1 MVNDGDGCKKEK
13 QMSNHTM
20 PYLELKALQK
30 RAEEEKQK
38 DSITAKNKMFLDS
51 TKTRHNNI
59 PNMKDAYRQVVD
71 SGYVPTE
78 AERHYRRFTSGSYVD
93 GAKK

>member
-1 MVNDGDGCKKEK
+1 
-13 QMSNHTM
+13 M
-20 PYLELKALQK
+20 PYMELKALQK

-38 DSITAKNKMFLDS
+38 DTLNAHHKKFLDS
-51 TKTRHNNI
+51 TKTRHNEI